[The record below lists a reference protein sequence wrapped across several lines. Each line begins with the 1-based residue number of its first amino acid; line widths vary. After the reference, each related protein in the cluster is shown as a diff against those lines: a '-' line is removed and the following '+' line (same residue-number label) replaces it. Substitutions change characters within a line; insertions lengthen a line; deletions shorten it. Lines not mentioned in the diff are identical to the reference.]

1 VNITLPWPPRDL
13 SPNARHGH
21 WASHARAKKAYRIA
35 CAWEAKVQGIKP
47 IPPDSRPTVSLTFVP
62 PDRRARDRDNMLAAM
77 KSGLDGLADVLGC
90 DDRQWRLQIDVA
102 DHVGGFVR
110 VQVLT

>member
-1 VNITLPWPPRDL
+1 
-13 SPNARHGH
+13 
-21 WASHARAKKAYRIA
+21 
-35 CAWEAKVQGIKP
+35 
-47 IPPDSRPTVSLTFVP
+47 
-62 PDRRARDRDNMLAAM
+62 MLAAM